1 MNIITGIIKN
11 KLQVAGYGLRDKN
24 SERIGHLVLL
34 TFLTIFVVGC
44 VSKQPAQEVAVSP
57 KTDVKVSSPVVRSA
71 NRLVSY
77 QGVTRYMQSNDIRTQ
92 VTGIITQINCS
103 VAGSIKTNQA
113 LFTIQPQ
120 EAAALQ
126 KSKFSSQIMAGF
138 SDTVFAHLSG
148 QIKSLNVQ
156 VGDFVQAGEVLASC
170 VRTNSMRIIVYIPV
184 EQELAVEKMK
194 DCLVTLPDG
203 TSIEGRVAGK
213 LTAAESQNQTQA
225 YIIEPKKPIT
235 LAENINIKVQ
245 FTAEQIQN
253 AVFVPESAVLG
264 NEEQT
269 RFWVMKL
276 MNDSICLKVAVEK
289 GLKTDSLVQLIGSNL
304 TISDLVVSE
313 GAYGLPDSARVQ
325 VTNAGNVSDVAKK
338 PPSNMKSTS
347 SRH

>member
-1 MNIITGIIKN
+1 M
-11 KLQVAGYGLRDKN
+11 
-24 SERIGHLVLL
+24 
-34 TFLTIFVVGC
+34 
-44 VSKQPAQEVAVSP
+44 
-57 KTDVKVSSPVVRSA
+57 
-71 NRLVSY
+71 
-77 QGVTRYMQSNDIRTQ
+77 
-92 VTGIITQINCS
+92 
-103 VAGSIKTNQA
+103 
-113 LFTIQPQ
+113 
-120 EAAALQ
+120 
-126 KSKFSSQIMAGF
+126 
-138 SDTVFAHLSG
+138 
-148 QIKSLNVQ
+148 Q

-203 TSIEGRVAGK
+203 TTIDGRVAGK

-313 GAYGLPDSARVQ
+313 CAYGLPDSARVQ